1 MSLQSRDAIITGKA
15 GTGRCSITI
24 DDPFIITEEKS
35 SGDIDPVISQ
45 VKQSKA
51 FKSRDN
57 TIIDAVEICS
67 CFSTRDSTS
76 ILTEAM
82 RQ

>member
-1 MSLQSRDAIITGKA
+1 MSLRSRDAIITGKA

-45 VKQSKA
+45 VK
-51 FKSRDN
+51 
-57 TIIDAVEICS
+57 
-67 CFSTRDSTS
+67 
-76 ILTEAM
+76 
-82 RQ
+82 